1 MSGRRR
7 RRRGP
12 GSAKGANRGGPRR
25 RILITSASPTGQ
37 IKGPST
43 TIRAFVE
50 AMDGSLLSRHD
61 IDVYLDGQDMR
72 FNYGRSSGRLT
83 CSTGSLSSGTHTV
96 EIEAYTEGDDGG
108 NSKTGRK
115 RWTFNVKK

>member
-1 MSGRRR
+1 MSRRR

-12 GSAKGANRGGPRR
+12 GSARGANRGGSKR
-25 RILITSASPTGQ
+25 RIIITSVAPTGQ
-37 IKGPST
+37 IKSSSP
-43 TIRAFVE
+43 IIQAYVE
-50 AMDGSLLSRHD
+50 DRYGSLLSRHD
-61 IDVYLDGQDMR
+61 IDVYLDGQPMR

-96 EIEAYTEGDDGG
+96 EIEAYTEDDNGE
-108 NSKTGRK
+108 SKTGRK

>member
-1 MSGRRR
+1 MGGRRR

-43 TIRAFVE
+43 NIRAFVE
-50 AMDGSLLSRHD
+50 AMDGSLLSRND

-72 FNYGRSSGRLT
+72 FSYGRSSGRLT

-96 EIEAYTEGDDGG
+96 EIEAYTEDDNGD
-108 NSKTGRK
+108 SKTGRK

>member
-1 MSGRRR
+1 MGRRR

-12 GSAKGANRGGPRR
+12 GSARGANRGGPRR
-25 RILITSASPTGQ
+25 RILITSASPTGVVKSPRPNIQ
-37 IKGPST
+37 AI
-43 TIRAFVE
+43 VE
-50 AMDGSLLSRHD
+50 AMDGSLLTRHD
-61 IDVYLDGQDMR
+61 IDVYLDGQPMR

-96 EIEAYTEGDDGG
+96 EVEAYTEDDNG

-115 RWTFNVKK
+115 RWTFMIKK

>member
-43 TIRAFVE
+43 TIQAFVE
-50 AMDGSLLSRHD
+50 AMDGTPLSRND
-61 IDVYLDGQDMR
+61 IDVYLDGQNMR
-72 FNYGRSSGRLT
+72 FSYGRSSGRLT

-96 EIEAYTEGDDGG
+96 EIEATIETNHG
-108 NSKTGRK
+108 SRTGRK